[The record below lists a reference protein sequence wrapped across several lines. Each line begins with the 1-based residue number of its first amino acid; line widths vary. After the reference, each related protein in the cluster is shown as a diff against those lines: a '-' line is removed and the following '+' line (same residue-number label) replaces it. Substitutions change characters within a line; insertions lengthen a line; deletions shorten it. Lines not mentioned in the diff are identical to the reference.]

1 MRFRADFV
9 AVATKIGYIIAYIS
23 RIVNPVKQILNN
35 YLSAVRGGV
44 AKGIA
49 AAFYD
54 ATYQGFATLL

>member
-1 MRFRADFV
+1 MRFEAYFV

-35 YLSAVRGGV
+35 YLPAF
-44 AKGIA
+44 A

-54 ATYQGFATLL
+54 AVFQGVATLL